1 MPIYE
6 FLCRACNRIFSFHSF
21 KVTTEKVPT
30 CPKCGATDLHRVPS
44 RFGVASSKAGADGDD
59 DGDGL
64 DDPRVEREMMRFAS
78 ELENMDE
85 NDPRAMAA
93 AVRRMTEIAGE
104 PVTPAMSLGTSS
116 RTRWA
121 KRVAG
126 FQAPRRPETTTSIRC
141 NSTQPAAPRN
151 DNLGC
156 RRPQATGNPNWRF
169 EAKVKN
175 RA

>member
-44 RFGVASSKAGADGDD
+44 RFGVASTSKAAADGDD

-64 DDPRVEREMMRFAS
+64 DDPRIEREMMRFAS

-104 PVTPAMSLGTSS
+104 PVTPAMEEMIRRLEAGEDPEKVEEELGDVLEDEMGDEGGGFSGAPP
-116 RTRWA
+116 TRDE
-121 KRVAG
+121 G
-126 FQAPRRPETTTSIRC
+126 IYPM
-141 NSTQPAAPRN
+141 
-151 DNLGC
+151 
-156 RRPQATGNPNWRF
+156 
-169 EAKVKN
+169 
-175 RA
+175 